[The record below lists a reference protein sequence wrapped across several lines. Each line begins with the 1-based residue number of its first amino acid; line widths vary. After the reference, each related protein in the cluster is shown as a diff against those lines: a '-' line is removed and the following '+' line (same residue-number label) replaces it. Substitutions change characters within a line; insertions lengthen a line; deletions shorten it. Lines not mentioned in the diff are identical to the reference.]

1 MLEVG
6 RKPATSK
13 AQFQTIEA
21 VRACTADVL
30 SGFDIPRT
38 RYELGFQMGFEQLG
52 RMLHPA
58 GYHRARSRSEL
69 IADLQ
74 EPPTKTSTA
83 NLPTIKAVREHLDY
97 VMACNKRAAI

>member
-30 SGFDIPRT
+30 SGFDIPLT
-38 RYELGFQMGFEQLG
+38 RYESGFQDGFEELA
-52 RMLHPA
+52 RLINPA
-58 GYHRARSRSEL
+58 GYDRGHSRSAL
-69 IADLQ
+69 IASLQRKIADLSDG
-74 EPPTKTSTA
+74 T
-83 NLPTIKAVREHLDY
+83 LDS
-97 VMACNKRAAI
+97 